1 MAEQQFV
8 LIRRRVAQRETARD
22 TACANGLRHRFVQ
35 VAAGALFLIAPAV
48 ALSADHAE
56 RARGKEVYEVV
67 KDKGVLA
74 AVRRIMPVKDFEVW
88 STWATTGVSAP
99 MEERDGVVYGFGCQ
113 PHNCATVHARLALDH
128 QGGVWASLT
137 EDGENTRYYG
147 APPAHVKGLLTLGN

>member
-1 MAEQQFV
+1 MIVVGPVSPA
-8 LIRRRVAQRETARD
+8 LAADLAARSL
-22 TACANGLRHRFVQ
+22 NR
-35 VAAGALFLIAPAV
+35 
-48 ALSADHAE
+48 
-56 RARGKEVYEVV
+56 EVYEAV
-67 KDKGVLA
+67 KDQAVLD

-88 STWATTGVSAP
+88 LTWATTGVSAP

-137 EDGENTRYYG
+137 EDSENTRYYG